1 MNHPRLSI
9 IFSSLHPPFLLPSPF
24 ENSPRSRSNFVL
36 YVSSAGERGKR
47 RDRKE
52 HPANIVEKFVPRF
65 PHSFH
70 GKWRYVPV
78 YFKFSPRNFG
88 FVPSL
93 RVWIVFPLPLLS
105 IHFLVDISFPQFFRI
120 IRQTCCLSAR
130 RERTKQRDVV
140 SRRDRRS
147 YDISLG
153 RYFSSILSIPI
164 KLHSSGVQEGLKY
177 LKKRGVVV
185 QRRKARVRN
194 KNTFER
200 KFKVDYLAA
209 QDYTLRPASLVISR
223 DKRREERRETY

>member
-9 IFSSLHPPFLLPSPF
+9 IFSSLHPPFLPLS
-24 ENSPRSRSNFVL
+24 
-36 YVSSAGERGKR
+36 KIR
-47 RDRKE
+47 RDPGRTLCCTSLRPEKE
-52 HPANIVEKFVPRF
+52 EKGEKFVPRF
-65 PHSFH
+65 PHPFH

-78 YFKFSPRNFG
+78 YFKFSPRNFE

-120 IRQTCCLSAR
+120 IHQTCCLSAR

-153 RYFSSILSIPI
+153 RYFSSIPI
-164 KLHSSGVQEGLKY
+164 KLHSSGVQEG
-177 LKKRGVVV
+177 G
-185 QRRKARVRN
+185 
-194 KNTFER
+194 
-200 KFKVDYLAA
+200 
-209 QDYTLRPASLVISR
+209 
-223 DKRREERRETY
+223 

>member
-1 MNHPRLSI
+1 MKTVSFVIGMNHPRLSI
-9 IFSSLHPPFLLPSPF
+9 IFSSLHPPFLPLS
-24 ENSPRSRSNFVL
+24 
-36 YVSSAGERGKR
+36 KIR
-47 RDRKE
+47 RDPGRTLCCTSLRPEKE
-52 HPANIVEKFVPRF
+52 EKGETERNIRQTSLRNLFRAFSTLSTEN
-65 PHSFH
+65 
-70 GKWRYVPV
+70 GVPV

-88 FVPSL
+88 FVSSL

-164 KLHSSGVQEGLKY
+164 KLHSSGVQEG
-177 LKKRGVVV
+177 G
-185 QRRKARVRN
+185 
-194 KNTFER
+194 
-200 KFKVDYLAA
+200 
-209 QDYTLRPASLVISR
+209 
-223 DKRREERRETY
+223 

>member
-1 MNHPRLSI
+1 M
-9 IFSSLHPPFLLPSPF
+9 
-24 ENSPRSRSNFVL
+24 L

-65 PHSFH
+65 PHLSTENGGTYQSILSFH
-70 GKWRYVPV
+70 REISDS
-78 YFKFSPRNFG
+78 F
-88 FVPSL
+88 

-120 IRQTCCLSAR
+120 IRQTWCLSAR

-164 KLHSSGVQEGLKY
+164 KLRSSGVQEG
-177 LKKRGVVV
+177 G
-185 QRRKARVRN
+185 
-194 KNTFER
+194 
-200 KFKVDYLAA
+200 
-209 QDYTLRPASLVISR
+209 
-223 DKRREERRETY
+223 